1 MSRSTSTVEIPTN
14 LHDKENGKRYT
25 RGKFLGK
32 GGFAKCYEFKTEGS
46 AEVLAGKIVP
56 KSLLVKS
63 HQKEK
68 MAQEIKLH
76 RRLKHKYV
84 VEFVSSFQD
93 DHFVYITLEMCAKK
107 SMMELHKRRGAITEP
122 EVRYYMQQICEGIA
136 YLHNEKNIIHRDLK
150 LGNIFLD
157 DKLHIKIGDFGLATE
172 ITRENERKKTLCGT
186 PNYIAPE
193 ILTKKG
199 HGFEVDIWSTG
210 CIMYTLLVGKPPF
223 ETNSLKETYSRIKKN
238 EYVIPEDRVGN
249 AASDL
254 IVNILQGN
262 PDRRPKV
269 NQILNHDFIKIGYI
283 PRHLP
288 VSALTMQPK
297 LTEQQMSF
305 STTRQPNPYKNEF
318 KENVGEENFVRPIF
332 RKSLAPNDIRRPT
345 ARPECLPEAK
355 LNDLV
360 GLEKLVAGVLRR
372 VPEDGANASRLPD
385 EAEHPASSP
394 IYWVSKWVDYS
405 DKYGIGY
412 TLSDN
417 SVGVL
422 YNDSTRIVLH
432 QNGEQLTYLNKEY
445 QEQVCKK
452 TEYPP
457 ELKKKVSL
465 IEYFRKYMTEHLLK
479 AGAAAAPREGDELAR
494 LPHLRTWFRT
504 RSAIC
509 LWLSNGTMQ
518 INWFESHDKLVF
530 CPKMEAI
537 TQLKPDG
544 NTRTFKAS
552 LLNTGDGITRDMAD
566 KLKYAK
572 SMIKKL
578 KDQNAQAGRNTAT
591 NRE

>member
-1 MSRSTSTVEIPTN
+1 MVIE
-14 LHDKENGKRYT
+14 DKETNVTYN

-32 GGFAKCYEFKTEGS
+32 GGFAKCYEFKRVKDNAT
-46 AEVLAGKIVP
+46 LAGKIVP
-56 KSLLVKS
+56 KALLQKT

-76 RRLKHKYV
+76 RRLKHKYIV
-84 VEFVSSFQD
+84 DFQSSFQD
-93 DHFVYITLEMCAKK
+93 DHFVYITLEICRKK
-107 SMMELHKRRGAITEP
+107 SMMELHKRRGPITEP
-122 EVRYYMQQICEGIA
+122 EVRYYMLQICEGIA
-136 YLHNEKNIIHRDLK
+136 YLHNEKSIIHRDLK

-157 DKLHIKIGDFGLATE
+157 DKLHVKIGDFGLATE
-172 ITRENERKKTLCGT
+172 ITKENERKKTLCGT

-238 EYVIPEDRVGN
+238 EYIIPEDRVGH
-249 AASDL
+249 AAAEL
-254 IVNILQGN
+254 IIQILQSN
-262 PDRRPKV
+262 PERRPKV
-269 NQILNHDFIKIGYI
+269 NDILKHDFIKIGYI

-297 LTEQQMSF
+297 LTDAQMSF
-305 STTRQPNPYKNEF
+305 STTRRPLNMKDDNE
-318 KENVGEENFVRPIF
+318 KQQTEENLVRPIF
-332 RKSLAPNDIRRPT
+332 RKSLAPNDMRKPT
-345 ARPECLPEAK
+345 TRQPDTNLDAK
-355 LNDLV
+355 ANDLR
-360 GLEKLVAGVLRR
+360 GLEKMITAVIDESKGQSTNPALL
-372 VPEDGANASRLPD
+372 PE

-394 IYWVSKWVDYS
+394 MYWISKWVDYS

-432 QNGEQLTYLNKEY
+432 QNGEQLTYLDKEY
-445 QEQVCKK
+445 METVCKK
-452 TEYPP
+452 TDYPQ

-479 AGAAAAPREGDELAR
+479 AGAAAAPRDGDELAR

-518 INWFESHDKLVF
+518 INWFENHDKLVF

-537 TQLKPDG
+537 TQLNSDG
-544 NTRTFKAS
+544 GTRTFKAS
-552 LLNTGDGITRDMAD
+552 MLNNGEGITKDMFD
-566 KLKYAK
+566 KLKYAR

-578 KDQNAQAGRNTAT
+578 KDQNANAGRVTKTANE
-591 NRE
+591 NR

>member
-1 MSRSTSTVEIPTN
+1 MSRSATSAVEIPSTIP
-14 LHDKENGKRYT
+14 DKETNTVYG

-32 GGFAKCYEFKTEGS
+32 GGFAKCYEFKRLS
-46 AEVLAGKIVP
+46 DNAIMAGKIVP

-76 RRLKHKYV
+76 RRLKHKYI
-84 VEFVSSFQD
+84 VEFFTSFQD
-93 DHFVYITLEMCAKK
+93 DHFVYITLELCAKK

-122 EVRYYMQQICEGIA
+122 EVRYYMLQICEGIA

-150 LGNIFLD
+150 LGNIFLN
-157 DKLHIKIGDFGLATE
+157 DKLHVKLGDFGLATE
-172 ITRENERKKTLCGT
+172 LTKENERKKTLCGT

-199 HGFEVDIWSTG
+199 HGYEVDIWSTG

-223 ETNSLKETYSRIKKN
+223 ETTSLKETYSRIKKN

-254 IVNILQGN
+254 IIQILQGN
-262 PDRRPKV
+262 PERRPKV
-269 NQILNHDFIKIGYI
+269 NDIINHDFIKIGYI

-297 LTEQQMSF
+297 LTEAQMSF
-305 STTRQPNPYKNEF
+305 STTRKPSHRED
-318 KENVGEENFVRPIF
+318 KENCPEDNFIRPVF

-345 ARPECLPEAK
+345 ARPEATAEAK
-355 LNDLV
+355 ANDLL
-360 GLEKLVAGVLRR
+360 GLERLCKSVLEQVAGRTMF
-372 VPEDGANASRLPD
+372 PNELPD

-394 IYWVSKWVDYS
+394 IYWISKWVDYS

-432 QNGEQLTYLNKEY
+432 QNGEQLTYLDKEY
-445 QEQVCKK
+445 KETVCRK
-452 TEYPP
+452 TDYPAD
-457 ELKKKVSL
+457 LKKKVSL

-530 CPKMEAI
+530 CPKMEALTKI
-537 TQLKPDG
+537 NADG
-544 NTRTFKAS
+544 STRTFKAS
-552 LLNTGDGITRDMAD
+552 LLSHGNGITKDMVD
-566 KLKYAK
+566 KLKYAR

-578 KDQNAQAGRNTAT
+578 KDQNAEAGRHTNTG
-591 NRE
+591 RPQ